1 MPPPSQLENEFNV
14 NLTEPE
20 SNVVRSIS
28 RLEKELLQLDDE
40 LDLDGGYGRGRVDGG
55 ANLRGAAARGRRDAG
70 AGAPAG
76 VGAVAAE
83 ASEAME
89 GAKRSST
96 TGASMEWPHGLSKT
110 VKKDGEDS
118 PRMNSAT
125 MRGQRARLVALGAAG
140 KKGGKKSADGALLD
154 DAGRPLSAP
163 TSGRG
168 GGSAQKGGNGN
179 ANRRLSG
186 ANAMSTPAVKDSRAP
201 RFSADGSGSVL
212 CTPVNLFGGGG
223 KGGGDTPESC
233 ASKKCNCK
241 KSKCLKL
248 YCECFA
254 AGAFCQD
261 CSCQNCQNTPDNA
274 ALVQM
279 TRTQIELRNPQA
291 FANKIVAT
299 DGEEKHKKGC
309 HCKKSACLKKYCE
322 CFQAG
327 VLCQEYCKCEGCKNA
342 GPDGP
347 FGATPPAAT
356 AAAKS
361 SKSKASNAKS
371 AAAAAAATTTT
382 TTAAMMGGAMPS
394 PGALINDDEADLII
408 EELMMKS
415 PGRGGAAA
423 LAVAEELGLDLLQ
436 SPPKKAGSG
445 AGAGAGAGA
454 ASSGSTPPSAAPDAV
469 HATPMKRAEI
479 SPLTPGS
486 GTIMRAGPGRVTLNG
501 GGAVFERTTR
511 SKVPP
516 PRFGDDPATRKAA
529 VEAATAAA
537 AAAAAAS
544 SEKTPNTITRK
555 ATRSRAFGSLASGH
569 DSLQGG
575 MMTTLGS
582 PVPLS
587 TPEGFE

>member
-1 MPPPSQLENEFNV
+1 
-14 NLTEPE
+14 
-20 SNVVRSIS
+20 
-28 RLEKELLQLDDE
+28 
-40 LDLDGGYGRGRVDGG
+40 
-55 ANLRGAAARGRRDAG
+55 
-70 AGAPAG
+70 
-76 VGAVAAE
+76 
-83 ASEAME
+83 
-89 GAKRSST
+89 
-96 TGASMEWPHGLSKT
+96 
-110 VKKDGEDS
+110 
-118 PRMNSAT
+118 MNSAT

-163 TSGRG
+163 ASGRG

-327 VLCQEYCKCEGCKNA
+327 VLCQEYCKCEGCKNSTDN
-342 GPDGP
+342 GQ
-347 FGATPPAAT
+347 FG
-356 AAAKS
+356 
-361 SKSKASNAKS
+361 
-371 AAAAAAATTTT
+371 
-382 TTAAMMGGAMPS
+382 
-394 PGALINDDEADLII
+394 
-408 EELMMKS
+408 
-415 PGRGGAAA
+415 GRGGAAA
-423 LAVAEELGLDLLQ
+423 AKPVKASMSNGHATQAAAIAAVEEAAMFMASENDHHGLIMEDLSFNMKSPGRVGLIGHHMISPGRFVSPGRFGMGMMSPGRGFVMSPGRAVLAAVDGLGLDLLQ
-436 SPPKKAGSG
+436 SPPKASANAEAATPVISVSGGSNSVG
-445 AGAGAGAGA
+445 
-454 ASSGSTPPSAAPDAV
+454 
-469 HATPMKRAEI
+469 ATPMKNARGETV

-486 GTIMRAGPGRVTLNG
+486 GRGTILRAGPGRLTLNG
-501 GGAVFERTTR
+501 GSAVNTR
-511 SKVPP
+511 SKAPP
-516 PRFGDDPATRKAA
+516 PRFDGKAGDSAVKAA
-529 VEAATAAA
+529 SAMV
-537 AAAAAAS
+537 
-544 SEKTPNTITRK
+544 TPTV
-555 ATRSRAFGSLASGH
+555 TRSSRKTRSHFGAISGSHDALA
-569 DSLQGG
+569 GG
-575 MMTTLGS
+575 MITTLGS